1 MLLNLS
7 WPAVSQKSVD
17 GTHTSSGVNMQT
29 IKYICPESAFDQPVH
44 WVPKAHEYIIHVCA
58 YKYPTYDP

>member
-17 GTHTSSGVNMQT
+17 GTHTGSGANMQT
-29 IKYICPESAFDQPVH
+29 IKYIYMYVHNQPVH
-44 WVPKAHEYIIHVCA
+44 WVPKAHDMR
-58 YKYPTYDP
+58 T

>member
-17 GTHTSSGVNMQT
+17 GTHRGSGVNMQT
-29 IKYICPESAFDQPVH
+29 IKYMCDHLYTGFLRYMTRVH
-44 WVPKAHEYIIHVCA
+44 NIVHMIRKCQIL
-58 YKYPTYDP
+58 